1 MADQYEA
8 GAIEP
13 IELGDEMTDSYTR
26 YAMSVIMARALPDV
40 RDGLKPSQR
49 RILQAMHDDTLH
61 PDRAHAKCAAIVGET
76 MKTYHPHG
84 DQSIYDTLV
93 RMGQDFNARY
103 PEVDPQG
110 NFGSVDGDPAG
121 APRYTEARLS
131 RVAMALLADLD
142 MNTVD
147 WQPNYNENQEEAQ
160 VLPGMFPRL
169 LCNGASGIA
178 VAYATEIPPHNLN
191 EVVDGLIALIEDSDL
206 DARGLMRHIQGPD
219 FPTAGLILGI
229 QGIREYFAT
238 GKGTIVMQARAVIE
252 PLDRNRYAIIVT
264 ELPYQVGKSTLIQQ
278 IAKLVEA
285 KKIEGISDLRDESDR
300 KGMRVVIELKRE
312 ANANV
317 VLNQLYKRTS
327 LRTNFNANMMALVP
341 KGNALVPKLCS
352 MKELLQAYL
361 EHRLEVITR
370 RTEFLLAKARA
381 RDHIVAGLLKAI
393 NVIDEVI
400 AIVRASDNRGAARQA
415 LMDTFEFSELQAEA
429 ILSMQL
435 GQLTRL
441 SRIDLEKEA
450 AGLAADIAEYESIL
464 ASEERKFE
472 VIKEELQQ
480 IAKDLGDDRRTTI
493 IAGEA
498 EDINTED
505 LIAREDMAI
514 TITRDGYI
522 KRMPL
527 DTYRLQHRGGR
538 GVVALSKKEEDSV
551 RDIFVATT
559 HHLILV
565 FTNQGRVYRLRA
577 YQVPMAS
584 RTSRGTPIINL
595 VPLESGEQV
604 TAWVP
609 VRDFDQ
615 GGYLV
620 MVTRLGMIKKTSLKE
635 YDTNLKAKGI
645 IAINLRAADRL
656 EWVMWTDGT
665 RDIILATKM
674 GKALRFAEK
683 CVRPMGRSAAGV
695 KAIKLQKNDEL
706 VSTESIRADDERD
719 LLVVAERG
727 LGKRTPLAE
736 YRCQGRATQ
745 GVMTLKITSR
755 NGAVIGVCVV
765 DGDDEVMCISSG
777 GVLIRVPVKG
787 IRRTGRN
794 AQGVKVVAPD
804 EGTVVR
810 ALAKVVK
817 TAQESPT
824 GTVETED
831 AVGDDECPADDE
843 LDQDEVE
850 ELDEMDE
857 LDDETGDEG
866 GVDEEPEETPAPK
879 RGSGKKR

>member
-13 IELGDEMTDSYTR
+13 IELGEEMTDSYTR

-49 RILQAMHDDTLH
+49 RILQAMNDDSLY
-61 PDRAHAKCAAIVGET
+61 PDRAHAKCASIVGET

-84 DQSIYDTLV
+84 DLSIYDTLV

-110 NFGSVDGDPAG
+110 NFGSVDGDPPG

-131 RVAMALLADLD
+131 RVAMAMLADLD
-142 MNTVD
+142 MDTVS
-147 WQPNYNENQEEAQ
+147 WQPNYNESQDEAQ
-160 VLPGMFPRL
+160 VLPGKFPNL
-169 LCNGASGIA
+169 VCNGASGIA

-191 EVVDGLIALIEDSDL
+191 EIVDGLIALIENPEI
-206 DARGLMRHIQGPD
+206 DAKGLMRHIQGPD
-219 FPTAGLILGI
+219 FPTAGLILGTK
-229 QGIREYFAT
+229 GIRDYFAT
-238 GKGTIVMQARAVIE
+238 GRGCIVMQARAVIE

-264 ELPYQVGKSTLIQQ
+264 ELPYQVGKSSLMQQ
-278 IAKLVEA
+278 IAKLVEN
-285 KKIEGISDLRDESDR
+285 KKLEGISDLRDESDR
-300 KGMRVVIELKRE
+300 KGMRMVIELKRE

-317 VLNQLYKRTS
+317 VLNQLYKHTS

-341 KGNALVPKLCS
+341 SGNALVPRLCT
-352 MKELLQAYL
+352 MKELLQSYL
-361 EHRLEVITR
+361 AHRIAVITR
-370 RTEFLLAKARA
+370 RTQFLLNKAQA
-381 RDHIVAGLLKAI
+381 REHIVAGLLKAI
-393 NVIDEVI
+393 NIIDEVI
-400 AIVRASDNRGAARQA
+400 AIVRGSDNRGAARQA
-415 LMDTFEFSELQAEA
+415 LMETFEFSELQAEA

-464 ASEERKFE
+464 ASEPKKYE
-472 VIKEELQQ
+472 VIQEELRQL
-480 IAKDLGDDRRTTI
+480 AKELGDDRRTKI
-493 IAGEA
+493 IGAEA
-498 EDINTED
+498 EDISTED

-527 DTYRLQHRGGR
+527 DTYRVQNRGGR
-538 GVVALSKKEEDSV
+538 GIVALTKKEEDSV

-577 YQVPMAS
+577 YEVPLAS
-584 RTSRGTPIINL
+584 RTSRGMPIINL
-595 VPLESGEQV
+595 VPLEAGEQV

-620 MVTRLGMIKKTSLKE
+620 MVTRQGVIKKTALKQ
-635 YDTNLKAKGI
+635 YDTNLRAKGL
-645 IAINLRAADRL
+645 IAIGLRANDRL

-665 RDIILATKM
+665 RDVVLATKM
-674 GKALRFAEK
+674 GKAVRFSEA

-695 KAIKLQKNDEL
+695 RAIKLQKNDEL
-706 VSTESIRADDERD
+706 VATESIRKDDERD
-719 LLVVAERG
+719 LLVVSERG
-727 LGKRTPLAE
+727 LGKRTPLEE
-736 YRCQGRATQ
+736 YRCTGRAVQ

-755 NGAVIGVCVV
+755 NGAVVGVTVV
-765 DGDDEVMCISSG
+765 DDDDEVMCISSG
-777 GVLIRVPVKG
+777 GVLIRVPVNK
-787 IRRTGRN
+787 IRRTGRS
-794 AQGVKVVAPD
+794 AQGVKVVTPD

-810 ALAKVVK
+810 AVAKVVK
-817 TAQESPT
+817 SAQEAPT
-824 GTVETED
+824 GNVETDDTVGEECEVDEPDAED
-831 AVGDDECPADDE
+831 FEEADEAAEEFEAQDDLEDE
-843 LDQDEVE
+843 LEDEA
-850 ELDEMDE
+850 LNKP
-857 LDDETGDEG
+857 TKGQRG
-866 GVDEEPEETPAPK
+866 GK
-879 RGSGKKR
+879 S